1 MNDLR
6 RWTTAPA
13 LLLLALSAPAAGG
26 AAEPWKS
33 LSSPG
38 GVFVIEFSVGEKGRP
53 MYRVKYAGAGIIE
66 PCGIGFVEV
75 EGPDWTG
82 GFDAIEMSVVS
93 GHDETWKP
101 VWGERSTVRDHY
113 RGATVIFKRPEPQGE
128 LELDVR
134 AYDQGVA
141 FRYVVDPSAGRNSIR
156 IEREE
161 TEFRFTGDHN
171 LWAVYSAQG
180 KYSKTRLSKIRS
192 SVERPC
198 VLEIGDGKV
207 IAVAEAALVDFS
219 RMRLRRSEVS
229 PNTLV
234 SRLHGPV
241 RAKLPL
247 KTPWRVIMAA
257 EGAGQL
263 LQNNDLILNLNE
275 PNRIAEPGWIRPGKV
290 IRDVTLSTKG
300 GMACV
305 DFAVENGLQF
315 IEFDA
320 GWYGN
325 QGDEASDART
335 VSRGNLDLPGV
346 IEYANKNNIGVILY
360 VNRRHLERDLDKLLP
375 VYREWG
381 IAGLKFG
388 FVQHGDQK
396 WTRWMHKAIVKC
408 AKYKLMVDV
417 HDEYR
422 MTGWQRTY
430 PNFMTAEGIGG
441 DETRPPNEQAL
452 ANLFSRMIA
461 GPADHTICYF
471 NGYVD
476 QTTSHAAQLA
486 KAVCFFS
493 PWQFLFWYD
502 QPSSAQGEPEL
513 EFFQL
518 LPTTWDDTRVIHG
531 RIGSYAVIARR
542 KGSDWFIGCLNAG
555 EPRSLKVPLDFLP
568 VGKKFEARTYHHDP
582 GAETRTKV
590 GIARRGVDSGTVLN
604 ASMSGR
610 GGLAIRIFPAK
621 EGSARVPG
629 ELPGE

>member
-6 RWTTAPA
+6 RWTTVPV

-53 MYRVKYAGAGIIE
+53 TYRVKYAGAGIIE

-161 TEFRFTGDHN
+161 TEFRFTGDHD

-219 RMRLRRSEVS
+219 RMRLRRSKVS

-346 IEYANKNNIGVILY
+346 IEYAKKNNIGVILY

-502 QPSSAQGEPEL
+502 QPSSARGEPEL
-513 EFFQL
+513 EFFKL

-555 EPRSLKVPLDFLP
+555 EPRSLKVALDFLP
-568 VGKKFEARTYHHDP
+568 AGKKFEARTYHHDP

-590 GIARRGVDSGTVLN
+590 GIARRGVDSSTVLN

-610 GGLAIRIFPAK
+610 GGLAIRIFPVK
-621 EGSARVPG
+621 EGSG
-629 ELPGE
+629 ELPDGPRDE